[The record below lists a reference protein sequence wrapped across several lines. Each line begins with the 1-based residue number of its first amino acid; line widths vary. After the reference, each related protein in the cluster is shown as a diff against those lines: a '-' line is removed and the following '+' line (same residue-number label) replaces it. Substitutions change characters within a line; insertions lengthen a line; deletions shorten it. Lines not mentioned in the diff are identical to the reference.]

1 MKNII
6 LLLALFTSFS
16 FGNNPFTT
24 LGNFKDINTKH
35 KKTKSFNYIHSF
47 AKQGNANAQFD
58 LALLYLN
65 GNGIQQDSRR
75 AFKWFH
81 RAARQNHV
89 EAKFQMG
96 LNFLKARGVKQ
107 NRFLAAYWFK
117 LSSKNGHK
125 LAKRHLANLHF

>member
-6 LLLALFTSFS
+6 LLLTLLTSLN
-16 FGNNPFTT
+16 FGSNPFET
-24 LGNFKDINTKH
+24 LGNFKNIQPTHTEK
-35 KKTKSFNYIHSF
+35 KSFNYIHSF
-47 AKQGNANAQFD
+47 AKKGNSNAQFD

-65 GNGIQQDSRR
+65 GDGVKKDMRR

-81 RAARQNHV
+81 RAARKNHV

-96 LNFLKARGVKQ
+96 LNFLNARGVKR
-107 NRFLAAYWFK
+107 NSSLAAYWFK

-125 LAKRHLANLHF
+125 LARKYLANLDL